1 MTVVCIVY
9 LGMDALSLHSFL
21 TKVPCLVELAFPTE
35 KDRKI
40 NKEEVKACLQFDGKE
55 ANVDNERTA
64 AFFEHYI
71 DELNGRK
78 EDGVGLS
85 DLLCFWTAVGTL
97 VTKDGPLKVTF
108 DDGALVLPLS
118 ETCFRKIILPTKH
131 ETYELFKAKMDI
143 ALKYGSKGFS
153 FS

>member
-55 ANVDNERTA
+55 ANVDNEIPA

-78 EDGVGLS
+78 EGKYLFLI
-85 DLLCFWTAVGTL
+85 LL
-97 VTKDGPLKVTF
+97 
-108 DDGALVLPLS
+108 
-118 ETCFRKIILPTKH
+118 
-131 ETYELFKAKMDI
+131 
-143 ALKYGSKGFS
+143 
-153 FS
+153 